1 MEALTFEVQDVFRDL
16 VVNSNWLSNATKVL
30 ADVKIQ
36 NIVHNIGYPEA
47 IVDQE
52 ELQKEIIG
60 VWNFKFVIKIICK
73 KILF

>member
-60 VWNFKFVIKIICK
+60 V
-73 KILF
+73 